1 MVDLPLS
8 FNKKGFKVMFWK
20 LKTKIEWY
28 DVWTV
33 GVVENEVEVA
43 FVEFSTD
50 VVILVVIFDPEL
62 FTDWSDST
70 RGIGGTLIRR
80 TMILMET

>member
-1 MVDLPLS
+1 
-8 FNKKGFKVMFWK
+8 MFWK

-28 DVWTV
+28 DVCTV
-33 GVVENEVEVA
+33 GFVESIVGVA
-43 FVEFSTD
+43 FVEFSTN
-50 VVILVVIFDPEL
+50 VVKLVVKFDPEL
-62 FTDWSDST
+62 FADWSDST